1 MASRAR
7 RGLLRS
13 LAASALVVAVLSGCA
28 SRGPTPQQVEQQ
40 GLLAAG
46 ERLENSGAY
55 DEALVE
61 YVRALAVEP
70 NNAEAHYRVGRVH
83 AVLGNGATARDAF
96 LRALSQAPGHPGALE
111 GLGLHYLEEGQRD
124 AANSLLHKAI
134 GRDAARW
141 RAYNGLGVL
150 ADLAGKHALA
160 QAYFGQALRQRPD
173 DATLINNL
181 GYSYYLDGRLR
192 EAQQQFERVVAA
204 EPANSKALSNLG
216 LVLTRQRQYP
226 RAVQTMERIMS
237 PAQARY
243 SVGYICLIDGRL
255 EEAERLFR
263 ESIRRSNSYDP
274 AVHAALKR
282 VREEQD
288 RRARVGDEDE

>member
-1 MASRAR
+1 VSSRSR
-7 RGLLRS
+7 EGLLRRW
-13 LAASALVVAVLSGCA
+13 AASALVLAGLAGCA
-28 SRGPTPQQVEQQ
+28 SGPSPRQVEQQ
-40 GLLAAG
+40 NLLASG

-55 DEALVE
+55 DAALVE
-61 YVRALAVEP
+61 YVRALEVEP
-70 NNAEAHYRVGRVH
+70 DNAETHYRVGRVH

-96 LRALSQAPGHPGALE
+96 LRALAKAPAHPGALE
-111 GLGLHYLEEGQRD
+111 GLGLLYLEEGQRD
-124 AANSLLHKAI
+124 AANSLLHKAVAK
-134 GRDAARW
+134 DPARW

-160 QAYFGQALRQRPD
+160 QRYFGSALDLRPA
-173 DATLINNL
+173 DATLMNNL

-204 EPANSKALSNLG
+204 DPKNTKARSNLG
-216 LVLTRQRQYP
+216 LVLTRQGQYP

-237 PAQARY
+237 PAEARY
-243 SVGYICLIDGRL
+243 SVGYICLIDGKL
-255 EEAERLFR
+255 EEAERLFK